1 MTSKVTPSDP
11 MSKYWWVYLLQGVA
25 TLILGGLLLFKP
37 GLTLAVIVVFLG
49 VYWLVSG
56 VFSLFGAFTSRGDGQ
71 RGWMLSSGLLGIIA
85 GLIVIGNPLVAT
97 VLAPTILILIV
108 GFIGV
113 IIGAIGLVQAFKGG
127 GWGAGLWGAISIIF
141 GLLLIFNPLEAVVAL
156 PLLLGVLG
164 VIAGLALFFMSFR
177 IRKG

>member
-1 MTSKVTPSDP
+1 MTTKVASSDP
-11 MSKYWWVYLLQGVA
+11 MSKYWWVYLLQGVV

-37 GLTLAVIVVFLG
+37 GLTSVVVVLFLG

-71 RGWMLSSGLLGIIA
+71 RGWMLGSGLLGIIA
-85 GLIVIGNPLVAT
+85 GLIVIGHPLVAT
-97 VLAPTILILIV
+97 VLAPAILVLIV

-113 IIGAIGLVQAFKGG
+113 IIGAIGLVQAFRGG

-141 GLLLIFNPLEAVVAL
+141 GLLLLFNPLGAVVAL
-156 PLLLGVLG
+156 PLLLGILG
-164 VIAGLALFFMSFR
+164 VIAGLALVFMSFR
-177 IRKG
+177 VRKG